1 MRIATKSLRNITS
14 YEAYHKRKPDIS
26 HLHEIGCRAFV
37 LILNKHNPKIFQR
50 SEEHILIGYGKDSKT
65 YRCYHRT
72 THKVVE
78 SYHVAFIESKDE
90 HDIPLRPG
98 VIQGLDNEPDDIP
111 NEVAANPNPP
121 LEPDLHHTPNPNP
134 GFSST
139 QATPLPNPTTIPPKP
154 STSTS
159 SHIRRSSRAPRL
171 STRSAEASGVN
182 QLSAVQRATAQ
193 SIASKARLDEQRHTR
208 RHSRS
213 ASHDGTVDNHSPA
226 PPVLDDLVEVAYKA
240 ADELSDAQAASV
252 LEQLYGDGF
261 EWGLSADIDVTNSPE
276 EPCSLAEALA
286 SPDAPKWLA
295 ACNEELASIQD
306 LKVFR
311 LVPRNTATGR
321 TMMDGKFVFRLKH
334 DQHGNPV
341 RWKARYVVKG
351 YSAIYGIDYNETTA
365 PTMRM
370 ETFQTVAH
378 IAAVNGWVLHQ
389 VDIKTAFL
397 RGALEPGEE
406 VYMKQ
411 PKGFEAKGQEECIW
425 ELQKGLYGLPQAG
438 RIWDKAMNQGMI
450 SLGFTRIKCEYCLY
464 FRQTEAGTLLTGIHV
479 DDFFLAASCLS
490 QAATFKQQLAS
501 IWEISDLGD
510 ASFCVGIAIERDLTN
525 RHIYLSQTALI
536 DKILDSFNMIDCNPV
551 STPMEA
557 GLILSRPS
565 DTLSRQEE
573 LELNDL
579 PYRRLV
585 GLLMYL
591 AIATRPDISF
601 AICKLSQFMNYYR
614 TVHWNAAKHVVRYLK
629 GTRTLR
635 LRLGGK
641 NPTKLLGFSDASYAC
656 CPDSGKSIG
665 AYCFSLGSGAIS
677 WASRKQKTVA
687 QSTCDAEYIT

>member
-1 MRIATKSLRNITS
+1 M
-14 YEAYHKRKPDIS
+14 
-26 HLHEIGCRAFV
+26 
-37 LILNKHNPKIFQR
+37 
-50 SEEHILIGYGKDSKT
+50 
-65 YRCYHRT
+65 
-72 THKVVE
+72 
-78 SYHVAFIESKDE
+78 
-90 HDIPLRPG
+90 
-98 VIQGLDNEPDDIP
+98 
-111 NEVAANPNPP
+111 
-121 LEPDLHHTPNPNP
+121 
-134 GFSST
+134 
-139 QATPLPNPTTIPPKP
+139 
-154 STSTS
+154 STS
-159 SHIRRSSRAPRL
+159 SHIRRSSRTPRL
-171 STRSAEASGVN
+171 STRSAEAFGIN
-182 QLSAVQRATAQ
+182 QLSAVQRATAE
-193 SIASKARLDEQRHTR
+193 SIASKTRLDEQRHTR
-208 RHSRS
+208 RHSRAS
-213 ASHDGTVDNHSPA
+213 SHDGTITCDSPA
-226 PPVLDDLVEVAYKA
+226 PPNLEDLVEIAYKA
-240 ADELSDAQAASV
+240 ADDLSDAQTASI

-261 EWGLSADIDVTNSPE
+261 EWGLSTDIDVTTNPE

-295 ACNEELASIQD
+295 ACHEELASIQD

-311 LVPRNTATGR
+311 LVPRDAATGR
-321 TMMDGKFVFRLKH
+321 TIMDGKFVFRLKR

-341 RWKARYVVKG
+341 RLKARYVVKG

-370 ETFQTVAH
+370 ETFRTVAH
-378 IAAVNGWVLHQ
+378 VAAVNGWLLHQ

-438 RIWDKAMNQGMI
+438 RIWNKAMNQGMI

-464 FRQTEAGTLLTGIHV
+464 FRHTEAGTLLTGIHV
-479 DDFFLAASCLS
+479 DDFFLAASSLS
-490 QAATFKQQLAS
+490 QATNFKQQLAS

-536 DKILDSFNMIDCNPV
+536 DKILDSFSMVDCNPV

-557 GLILSRPS
+557 GLILSRHS
-565 DTLSRQEE
+565 DTLTRQEE
-573 LELNDL
+573 LELNDI

-601 AICKLSQFMNYYR
+601 AVCKLSQFMNYYR
-614 TVHWNAAKHVVRYLK
+614 TIHWNAAKSVVCYLK
-629 GTRTLR
+629 GTRTLQ

-641 NPTKLLGFSDASYAC
+641 NPTKLVGFSDASYAC

-665 AYCFSLGSGAIS
+665 AYCFSLGDGVIS

-687 QSTCDAEYIT
+687 QSTCDAEYIACAEAARECMWLRMLTAEINLPQPHPTPLLTDNESALALAKDPRFHARAKHINTRCHYIRECIDNNDIYLSYVNTSDNIADIFTKPLPAPTFLKLRSFLSLCNFP